1 MYHIGLGITNT
12 VYAGTTRKLKNGC
25 EMWIKKDDVT
35 KEFLGVM
42 VQYLKDNEN
51 HTCITVNGK
60 PKYKI
65 TLEEISEVEK

>member
-1 MYHIGLGITNT
+1 MYHIGLGITDT

-25 EMWIKKDDVT
+25 EAWIKKDDVT

-42 VQYLKDNEN
+42 VEYLKHNDNSRI
-51 HTCITVNGK
+51 ITVYGK

>member
-1 MYHIGLGITNT
+1 MYHIGLGIIDT
-12 VYAGTTRKLKNGC
+12 VYAGTTRKLKNGD
-25 EMWIKKDDVT
+25 EVWIKKDDVT

-42 VQYLKDNEN
+42 IEYLKHNDNSRI
-51 HTCITVNGK
+51 ITVCGK

>member
-1 MYHIGLGITNT
+1 MYHIGLGITDT
-12 VYAGTTRKLKNGC
+12 VYAGTTRKLKNGDKV
-25 EMWIKKDDVT
+25 WIKKDDVT

-42 VQYLKDNEN
+42 IEYLKYNDNSRI
-51 HTCITVNGK
+51 ITVYGK

>member
-1 MYHIGLGITNT
+1 MYHIGLGITDT
-12 VYAGTTRKLKNGC
+12 VYAGTTRKLNNGC
-25 EMWIKKDDVT
+25 EAWIKKDDVT

-42 VQYLKDNEN
+42 IEYLKRNDNSRI
-51 HTCITVNGK
+51 ITVYGK

>member
-1 MYHIGLGITNT
+1 MYHIGLGIIDT

-25 EMWIKKDDVT
+25 EAWIKKDDVT
-35 KEFLGVM
+35 KEFLRVM
-42 VQYLKDNEN
+42 VEYLKNNDNSRI
-51 HTCITVNGK
+51 ITVNGK